1 MNIDF
6 GQHPGFSAYVLLLIG
21 TGIAMMLMTSIG
33 RAGRGL
39 RLLNGLF
46 GLGFFG
52 YGFYLAFL
60 FDGGSYVIFFKAFIL
75 PVVLVL
81 RTVQSVVG
89 KGRTATVQPAAAVP
103 AAPLTPQGNPI
114 RPE

>member
-6 GQHPGFSAYVLLLIG
+6 GQHPGFSAYVLLLMG
-21 TGIAMMLMTSIG
+21 TGLAMMLMTSIG

-60 FDGGSYVIFFKAFIL
+60 FEGGSYVIFFKAFIL

-81 RTVQSVVG
+81 RTVHGAVTRGGVTVPPGAPVV
-89 KGRTATVQPAAAVP
+89 P
-103 AAPLTPQGNPI
+103 APLTPQGDPI
-114 RPE
+114 RRK

>member
-89 KGRTATVQPAAAVP
+89 KGRTATMQPAAAVP
-103 AAPLTPQGNPI
+103 PAPLTPQGNPI

>member
-6 GQHPGFSAYVLLLIG
+6 GQHALFSTYVLLLMG
-21 TGIAMMLMTSIG
+21 TGLAMMLLTSIG

-60 FDGGSYVIFFKAFIL
+60 FDGGSYIIFFKAFIL

-81 RTVQSVVG
+81 RTVQRSVG
-89 KGRTATVQPAAAVP
+89 KGRITTVQPGAAALR
-103 AAPLTPQGNPI
+103 APLTPQGNPI